1 MISRH
6 SESGSERFETS
17 SLVIFLDGPADLAVI
32 SSIAT
37 GVLSTGEGFVS
48 LLVLMH
54 MIPITSSSSA
64 NSTSVRKTC
73 DLFSM
78 NESGELSKNF
88 AKCAFFRWRTG
99 AL

>member
-6 SESGSERFETS
+6 SESGFERFETS
-17 SLVIFLDGPADLAVI
+17 SLVILLDRPADLEVI

-54 MIPITSSSSA
+54 MIPIASSSSA

-78 NESGELSKNF
+78 DEFG
-88 AKCAFFRWRTG
+88 RII
-99 AL
+99 